1 MTEPDLNQSFS
12 KVIFLKTYMQHSPK
26 IVMPLTN
33 ESDAPLPS
41 PHFNEEATVLSARP
55 VVPLASSGN
64 YAAALRSATNA
75 PLVKRFLPLA
85 LIVAAAVGIGIAGGL
100 VISRRHAN
108 QTEAKSVTA
117 AASEATSSTAN
128 ETSNQQVQYT
138 ATTAREKSAKPET
151 QTTINSVQPSDAPA
165 VKTTT
170 PAAIAST
177 ATRGKKKRVSVE
189 PAPQQQI
196 SLPPAQARNR
206 RAQEASVSDEDEARA
221 RDDEARAERRA
232 ARAERRRAQNGQP
245 DAALPPLPR
254 QVERAT
260 QQLNRI
266 QDIFEGQKP

>member
-1 MTEPDLNQSFS
+1 
-12 KVIFLKTYMQHSPK
+12 MQHSPK

-33 ESDAPLPS
+33 ESNAPLPS

-64 YAAALRSATNA
+64 YVASLRATRGA

-100 VISRRHAN
+100 ALSRRHAN
-108 QTEAKSVTA
+108 QMEAKSA
-117 AASEATSSTAN
+117 AAVANEPASSTAN
-128 ETSNQQVQYT
+128 ETSNPPVQYT
-138 ATTAREKSAKPET
+138 ATTAREKGLKPEM
-151 QTTINSVQPSDAPA
+151 QTTMSGQPNDAPA
-165 VKTTT
+165 ARATT
-170 PAAIAST
+170 PVATAST
-177 ATRGKKKRVSVE
+177 ATRDRHKQANVE
-189 PAPQQQI
+189 PAPPQQI
-196 SLPPAQARNR
+196 SLPPAATRNR
-206 RAQEASVSDEDEARA
+206 RAQEVSAPDESDARA

-232 ARAERRRAQNGQP
+232 ARAERRRAQTAQP

-266 QDIFEGQKP
+266 KDIFEGQKP

>member
-1 MTEPDLNQSFS
+1 
-12 KVIFLKTYMQHSPK
+12 MQHSPK
-26 IVMPLTN
+26 IVMPLTD
-33 ESDAPLPS
+33 ESDAPLPL

-100 VISRRHAN
+100 ALSRRHAN
-108 QTEAKSVTA
+108 QTEAQSA
-117 AASEATSSTAN
+117 AASEPASSTADQ
-128 ETSNQQVQYT
+128 TSTPQVQYT
-138 ATTAREKSAKPET
+138 ATTTREKSVKPET
-151 QTTINSVQPSDAPA
+151 QTTMSEQPNDAP
-165 VKTTT
+165 VVRTTT

-177 ATRGKKKRVSVE
+177 ATRDKQKRVSVE
-189 PAPQQQI
+189 PTPQQQI
-196 SLPPAQARNR
+196 SLPPAQTRNR
-206 RAQEASVSDEDEARA
+206 RAQEASVFDEDEARA

-266 QDIFEGQKP
+266 KDIFEGQKP